1 MKKISAIGIFKKK
14 KKVEDLPDLK
24 DPFIDPV
31 PQNTELFRQPPMQ
44 APLDQ
49 NPFSSHNADYQM
61 QLILS
66 KLELI
71 NNRLTALEAK
81 ISNIEKIAIES
92 QSHPEIPKWKKG
104 LY

>member
-1 MKKISAIGIFKKK
+1 MGVFSVFKKK
-14 KKVEDLPDLK
+14 KKIEELPDLR

-31 PQNTELFRQPPMQ
+31 APGQDLFRQPP
-44 APLDQ
+44 PIHEPIEP
-49 NPFSSHNADYQM
+49 NPFSSHNTDYQM

-71 NNRLTALEAK
+71 NNHLTALEAK
-81 ISNIEKIAIES
+81 LSNIEKIAIES
-92 QSHPEIPKWKKG
+92 QSEQGLPKWKKG